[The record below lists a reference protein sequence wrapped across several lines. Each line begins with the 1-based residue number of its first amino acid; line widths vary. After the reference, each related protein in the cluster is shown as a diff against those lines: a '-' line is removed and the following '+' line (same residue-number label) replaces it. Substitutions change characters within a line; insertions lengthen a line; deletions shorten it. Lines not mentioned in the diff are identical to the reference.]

1 MFGLF
6 RKNSSKPLPFEGH
19 MDCHTHIL
27 WGVDDGARTQE
38 ESQAII
44 DGLRELGFCGAWCT
58 PHIMASTPDNTP
70 SHLKERFEE
79 ALSTLSLDNFDLR
92 LGAEY
97 MLDEQFL
104 KKIDRDPPLTY
115 DGQHL
120 LIELSQVALPLNWQD
135 MIFQIKLRGYTPVL
149 AHPERYCNLLTRKDL
164 LALHEE
170 SVAFQ
175 LNLSSLSGQRG
186 KNVQKSAEAL
196 LKANT
201 YTLLGSD
208 IHRRVNIEILQK
220 HALFLRKSIQKIQPS
235 ASPSDINTPKP
246 QGT

>member
-6 RKNSSKPLPFEGH
+6 RRNSPKTLPFKGY

-38 ESQAII
+38 ESQNIVN
-44 DGLRELGFCGAWCT
+44 GLRGLGFRGAWCT

-70 SHLKERFEE
+70 SRLKEKFEE
-79 ALSTLSLDNFDLR
+79 ALSLLSLDNFDLR

-104 KKIDRDPPLTY
+104 KKIDREPPLTY
-115 DGQHL
+115 DGKHL

-135 MIFQIKLRGYTPVL
+135 MIFQIQLRGYTPVL
-149 AHPERYCNLLTRKDL
+149 AHPERYCNLLPQEDL

-170 SVAFQ
+170 SVEFQ

-186 KNVQKSAEAL
+186 KNVQKAAEKL

-201 YTLLGSD
+201 YTWMGSD
-208 IHRRVNIEILQK
+208 SHRIINVESLQRHASILS
-220 HALFLRKSIQKIQPS
+220 KSISKIQP
-235 ASPSDINTPKP
+235 PTIPTDNIETKE
-246 QGT
+246 

>member
-6 RKNSSKPLPFEGH
+6 QKKSPKPLPFEGY

-38 ESQAII
+38 ESQEII
-44 DGLRELGFCGAWCT
+44 DGLRNLGFCGAWCT
-58 PHIMASTPDNTP
+58 PHIMAGTPDNIP
-70 SHLKERFEE
+70 SRLKEKFEE

-92 LGAEY
+92 LAAEY

-104 KKIDRDPPLTY
+104 KKIDSEAPLTY

-135 MIFQIKLRGYTPVL
+135 MIFQIQLRGYTPVL
-149 AHPERYCNLLTRKDL
+149 AHPERYCNLLSQADL
-164 LALHEE
+164 LTLHEDAVE
-170 SVAFQ
+170 FQ
-175 LNLSSLSGQRG
+175 LNLSSLTGQRG
-186 KNVQKSAEAL
+186 KNVQKTAERL

-201 YTLLGSD
+201 YTWLGSD
-208 IHRRVNIEILQK
+208 SHRSVNMETLQK
-220 HALFLRKSIQKIQPS
+220 HASFLRKNTQLIQP
-235 ASPSDINTPKP
+235 ATIPDNNTLSK
-246 QGT
+246 Q